1 MSYAAEPYA
10 QFVDDL
16 LTAMTGG
23 ETRQRFV
30 FLPEEEPFRLA
41 APGPVL
47 PGTVR
52 VFGQL
57 DGAYHRFLPHQDWEL
72 TDGSVID
79 WQEAGGAVRPDEG
92 TAFFVNFEVQRSA
105 DVLLPLT
112 DRNPGSVTRLL
123 AESFAREFAV
133 LSRQLDAVYRAGFVE
148 TAEGRDLDELASL
161 VGVERRRGT
170 FAAGSAVF
178 SRSTPSPADVF
189 IPAGTRLSTS
199 QPPLVELET
208 AEDRTLRRGELSAE
222 APIAARVPGAA
233 GVVPANS
240 VTVIHRPILGVESV
254 ANPQATRFGAAEE
267 SDEALRLRV
276 RRALEGDG
284 GATTGALLAALTSLP
299 GLRENDVRLSEDHLA
314 HPGVVEIQ
322 VALPD
327 LDLEESDRLAAQAVE
342 RIEEMRPVGV
352 RVQHNLPVS
361 APAGGSVP
369 GPGEREETEGEAPV
383 TTGSAA
389 IGEGGT
395 DTTRMPVEVDVRV
408 TPAAAT
414 LSTRDRAE
422 LERLVAETADAFVDR
437 AGIGE
442 VLVYNRL
449 VADLMALPGVLD
461 VDVRISPVSPAAENR
476 RRNVF
481 PADPGLRPVLERVDV
496 EIGGQLVVLH
506 VTASVTLQGA
516 GLVGD
521 PAANKAE
528 ARRQIEQLLRDNLGS
543 LGSLGGELTPRAL
556 GALLAEPEA
565 FTATLHYTADFA
577 EAGVRVRKRDAALP
591 LTGLESLWIADV
603 ALTDV
608 GAEGGTA

>member
-47 PGTVR
+47 PDTVR
-52 VFGQL
+52 VFGQR
-57 DGAYHRFLPHQDWEL
+57 DGAYHRFLPRQDWEL
-72 TDGSVID
+72 ADGSVV
-79 WQEAGGAVRPDEG
+79 WQDAGGAVRPDEG
-92 TAFFVNFEVQRSA
+92 SAFFVNFEVQRSA

-189 IPAGTRLSTS
+189 IPAGTRLSTAE
-199 QPPLVELET
+199 PPPVDFET
-208 AEDRTLRRGELSAE
+208 TEDRTLRRGELSAE

-233 GVVPANS
+233 GVVPANT

-276 RRALEGDG
+276 RRALEGEG

-299 GLRENDVRLSEDHLA
+299 GLRENDVRLAEDHLA
-314 HPGVVEIQ
+314 HPGMVEIQ

-327 LDLEESDRLAAQAVE
+327 LAQEERDRLAAQAVD
-342 RIEEMRPVGV
+342 RIEETRPVGV
-352 RVQHNLPVS
+352 RVQHNLPVT
-361 APAGGSVP
+361 APPGESVP
-369 GPGEREETEGEAPV
+369 GSGEREEETEGGAPV
-383 TTGSAA
+383 S
-389 IGEGGT
+389 EGGSLAGSDPT
-395 DTTRMPVEVDVRV
+395 HMPVEVDVRV

-461 VDVRISPVSPAAENR
+461 VDVRMSPVSPAAGNR

-481 PADPGLRPVLERVDV
+481 PTDPGLRPVLERVGV

-506 VTASVTLQGA
+506 VTAAVTLQGA

-521 PAANKAE
+521 PAANRAE
-528 ARRQIEQLLRDNLGS
+528 ARRQIEQLLRDSIGS
-543 LGSLGGELTPRAL
+543 VGTLGGELTPRAL
-556 GALLAEPEA
+556 EALLAEPEG
-565 FTATLHYTADFA
+565 FTATLHYTADYA
-577 EAGVRVRKRDAALP
+577 EAGVRVRKRDVALP

-603 ALTDV
+603 TLV
-608 GAEGGTA
+608 EGGTA

>member
-47 PGTVR
+47 PDTVR
-52 VFGQL
+52 VFGQR
-57 DGAYHRFLPHQDWEL
+57 DGAYHRFLPRQDWEL
-72 TDGSVID
+72 ADGSVVWRD
-79 WQEAGGAVRPDEG
+79 AGGAVHPDEG

-189 IPAGTRLSTS
+189 IPAGTRLSTAE
-199 QPPLVELET
+199 PPPVDFET
-208 AEDRTLRRGELSAE
+208 TEDRTLRRGELSAE

-233 GVVPANS
+233 GVVPANT

-276 RRALEGDG
+276 RRALEGEG

-299 GLRENDVRLSEDHLA
+299 GLRENDVRLAEDHLA
-314 HPGVVEIQ
+314 HPGVVEVQ

-327 LDLEESDRLAAQAVE
+327 LEPEERDRLAAQAVE
-342 RIEEMRPVGV
+342 RIEETRPVGV
-352 RVQHNLPVS
+352 RVQHNLPVT
-361 APAGGSVP
+361 APPGESVP
-369 GPGEREETEGEAPV
+369 GPGEREGGEDGEPV
-383 TTGSAA
+383 NSGGAA
-389 IGEGGT
+389 IGEGGA
-395 DTTRMPVEVDVRV
+395 DPTRMPVEVDVRV

-461 VDVRISPVSPAAENR
+461 VDVRMSPVSPAAANR

-481 PADPGLRPVLERVDV
+481 PTDPGLRPVLERVGV

-506 VTASVTLQGA
+506 VTATVTLQGA

-521 PAANKAE
+521 PAANRAE
-528 ARRQIEQLLRDNLGS
+528 ARRQIEQLLRDNIGSLGS
-543 LGSLGGELTPRAL
+543 LGTLGGELTPRAL
-556 GALLAEPEA
+556 EALLAEPEG
-565 FTATLHYTADFA
+565 FTAALHYTADYA
-577 EAGVRVRKRDAALP
+577 EAGVRVRKRDVALP

-603 ALTDV
+603 TLL
-608 GAEGGTA
+608 EGGTA

>member
-41 APGPVL
+41 APGPVM
-47 PGTVR
+47 PDTVR

-57 DGAYHRFLPHQDWEL
+57 DGAYHRFLPRQDWEL
-72 TDGSVID
+72 ADGSVITWRD
-79 WQEAGGAVRPDEG
+79 AGGAVHPDEG

-105 DVLLPLT
+105 DVVLPLT

-178 SRSTPSPADVF
+178 ARSTPSPADVF
-189 IPAGTRLSTS
+189 IPAGARLSTAE
-199 QPPLVELET
+199 PPLVEFET
-208 AEDRTLRRGELSAE
+208 TEDRTLRRGELSAE
-222 APIAARVPGAA
+222 APIAALVPGAA
-233 GVVPANS
+233 GVVPANT
-240 VTVIHRPILGVESV
+240 VTVIHRPILGIESV

-276 RRALEGDG
+276 RRALEGEG

-327 LDLEESDRLAAQAVE
+327 LAADERDRLAAQAVE
-342 RIEEMRPVGV
+342 RIEETRPVGV
-352 RVQHNLPVS
+352 RVQHTLPVT
-361 APAGGSVP
+361 APPGESVP
-369 GPGEREETEGEAPV
+369 GPGEREGEEDGEPVNMGEAGADP
-383 TTGSAA
+383 
-389 IGEGGT
+389 
-395 DTTRMPVEVDVRV
+395 TRMPVEVDVRV

-442 VLVYNRL
+442 VLIYNRL

-481 PADPGLRPVLERVDV
+481 PTDPGLRPVLERVGV

-506 VTASVTLQGA
+506 VTATVTLQGA

-528 ARRQIEQLLRDNLGS
+528 ARRQIEQLLRDNLA
-543 LGSLGGELTPRAL
+543 SLGGELTPQAL
-556 GALLAEPEA
+556 EALLGQPEA
-565 FTATLHYTADFA
+565 FTATLHYTADYA

-603 ALTDV
+603 NLS
-608 GAEGGTA
+608 EGGSEGAAT

>member
-41 APGPVL
+41 ASGPVL
-47 PGTVR
+47 PDTVR
-52 VFGQL
+52 VFGQR
-57 DGAYHRFLPHQDWEL
+57 DGAYHRFLPRQDWEL
-72 TDGSVID
+72 ADGSVVWRD
-79 WQEAGGAVRPDEG
+79 AGGAVRPDEG
-92 TAFFVNFEVQRSA
+92 TAFYVNFEVQRSA

-189 IPAGTRLSTS
+189 IPAGTRLSTAE
-199 QPPLVELET
+199 PPPVDFET
-208 AEDRTLRRGELSAE
+208 TEDRTLRRGELSAE

-233 GVVPANS
+233 GVAPANT

-276 RRALEGDG
+276 RRALEGEG

-299 GLRENDVRLSEDHLA
+299 GLRENDVRLAEDHLA
-314 HPGVVEIQ
+314 HPGVVEVQ

-327 LDLEESDRLAAQAVE
+327 LEPEERDRLAAQAVE
-342 RIEEMRPVGV
+342 RIEETRPVGV
-352 RVQHNLPVS
+352 RVQHNLPVTV
-361 APAGGSVP
+361 PPGESVP
-369 GPGEREETEGEAPV
+369 GPGEREEESEGEAPA
-383 TTGSAA
+383 T
-389 IGEGGT
+389 EGGASVGA
-395 DTTRMPVEVDVRV
+395 DPTRMPVEVDVRV

-422 LERLVAETADAFVDR
+422 LERLVAETADVFVDR

-461 VDVRISPVSPAAENR
+461 VDVRMSPVSPAAENP

-481 PADPGLRPVLERVDV
+481 PTDPGLRPVLERVDV

-506 VTASVTLQGA
+506 VTATVTLQGA

-521 PAANKAE
+521 PAANRAE

-543 LGSLGGELTPRAL
+543 LGGELTPRAL
-556 GALLAEPEA
+556 EALLAEPEG
-565 FTATLHYTADFA
+565 FTAALHYTADYA
-577 EAGVRVRKRDAALP
+577 EAGVRVRKRDVALP
-591 LTGLESLWIADV
+591 LTGLENLWIADV
-603 ALTDV
+603 TL
-608 GAEGGTA
+608 AEGGTA